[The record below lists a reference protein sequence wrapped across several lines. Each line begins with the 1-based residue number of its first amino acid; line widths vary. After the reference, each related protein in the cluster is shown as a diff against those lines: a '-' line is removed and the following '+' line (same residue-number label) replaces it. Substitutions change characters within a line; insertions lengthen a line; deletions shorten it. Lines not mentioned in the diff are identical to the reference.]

1 MKTKIVYVLVSGKND
16 FYLEQTLISVYSC
29 RLHNREANITIVLDS
44 DTSKSLKGSRAEIK
58 KYATELIVAEIPSE
72 YNNMQ
77 KSRYL
82 KTSLRSIV
90 EGDFLYIDSDTVI
103 ADDLSE
109 IDGIE
114 ANLAAV
120 FDSNRCLPI
129 SDTGYTSD
137 GYINYN
143 TGKLGWPS
151 VIGSYNFNGGVILAR
166 SCSLAREFFNRW
178 HELWKESVSKG
189 LNIDMPALC
198 RTNNE
203 MGGCIQTL
211 DGIWNCQI
219 QRQGL
224 PLLPCAKIIHC
235 FTGGNVTF
243 YELCS
248 EKVLQKIKHTG
259 LIDDETKELI
269 LNARTAFSKETAI
282 VATED
287 VWALNRPVNKLRYYS
302 PFSFKVLNKLA
313 SIILRIKHIS

>member
-1 MKTKIVYVLVSGKND
+1 MKTKIVYVLVSGKYD

-137 GYINYN
+137 AYINSN

-166 SCSLAREFFNRW
+166 NCTVAHTFFNRW

-224 PLLPCAKIIHC
+224 PLLPYAKIIHC
-235 FTGGNVTF
+235 FTGGNLTF

-248 EKVLQKIKHTG
+248 ER
-259 LIDDETKELI
+259 I
-269 LNARTAFSKETAI
+269 LNRIKQTGTIDGKVADLIKTARIAFCKSTKI
-282 VATED
+282 VSSEEA
-287 VWALNRPVNKLRYYS
+287 KLLEYPIMKLYKRK
-302 PFSFKVLNKLA
+302 PILFKVFNKVA
-313 SIILRIKHIS
+313 EQIIRFNI